1 MTSYPLRSEDERW
14 KSYSLAIF
22 RVPLLFFAKFRVLD
36 GSSMQFRAFPKE
48 PSMNDDFCYEKK
60 MLEQRMSLWVMPAR

>member
-36 GSSMQFRAFPKE
+36 GSSMQFLAFPKE
-48 PSMNDDFCYEKK
+48 PSMNDDFC
-60 MLEQRMSLWVMPAR
+60 